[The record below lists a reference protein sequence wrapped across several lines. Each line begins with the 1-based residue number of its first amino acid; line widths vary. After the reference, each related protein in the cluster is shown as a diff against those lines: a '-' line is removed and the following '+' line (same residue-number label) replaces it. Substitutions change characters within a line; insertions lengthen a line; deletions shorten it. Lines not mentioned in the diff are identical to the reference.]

1 MATWVER
8 YEVPGSNGA
17 VWTVGIDKDGN
28 YGCSCPVWKF
38 KRQVCKHI
46 RFVQDNRIAR
56 GEDDLPHYPMQPGNV
71 GEVTIKN
78 GVVLYPLVPLGWNY
92 TAHLIC
98 TIIYDLIRAKAD
110 AREIVNYKNRMA
122 KAASISEI
130 NSYIENHGRLVYEKF
145 VKGEG
150 WINPIT
156 VPYNTPIRV
165 IGEEVNDIIPSGNQ
179 AVNANKIEGG

>member
-46 RFVQDNRIAR
+46 RFVQDNKIAK
-56 GEDDLPHYPMQPGNV
+56 GEDDLPQYPMQPGNV
-71 GEVTIKN
+71 AEVTVKN
-78 GVVLYPLVPLGWNY
+78 GTVLYPLVPLGRSY
-92 TAHLIC
+92 TVHLIC

-110 AREIVNYKNRMA
+110 AREIVRYKNDMLKGNVSIGTIDRYV
-122 KAASISEI
+122 KA
-130 NSYIENHGRLVYEKF
+130 NGRLVYEKF
-145 VKGEG
+145 VKGQG
-150 WINPIT
+150 WINPVV
-156 VPYNTPIRV
+156 VPYDTPIR
-165 IGEEVNDIIPSGNQ
+165 EV
-179 AVNANKIEGG
+179 